1 MWICC
6 GRYHPSPSI
15 LVSISATYQMAPLI
29 SSMWFTKRR
38 ISKDTLS
45 PQQTWILNCHVL
57 SLQEQYIISLC
68 VGFSW
73 GPSAPNCSPIVT
85 FWSIKAIRLHR
96 LCYVPTCFPQAS
108 RAPGTPSGAT
118 GEIGNDPTTA
128 MWAPISLWPKS
139 SKKMRDLAMWEV
151 VLGWDFDEMNLPSKV
166 GIAPI
171 SSSIEW
177 KCQNGCCWFLNESS
191 SM

>member
-1 MWICC
+1 MSMWICC

-15 LVSISATYQMAPLI
+15 RVSISATYQRAPLI
-29 SSMWFTKRR
+29 SSMWFTKRV

-73 GPSAPNCSPIVT
+73 GPSAPNCSPSNKAPQIV
-85 FWSIKAIRLHR
+85 
-96 LCYVPTCFPQAS
+96 LCSKLLSQAS
-108 RAPGTPSGAT
+108 RAPGTPGAT
-118 GEIGNDPTTA
+118 GDGFVGNDPTTA
-128 MWAPISLWPKS
+128 MWASHFFVAKILQKNAGLGHVRS
-139 SKKMRDLAMWEV
+139 SFRM
-151 VLGWDFDEMNLPSKV
+151 GYSFDEMNLPSKV

>member
-29 SSMWFTKRR
+29 PSMWFTKRR

-73 GPSAPNCSPIVT
+73 GPSAPNCSPIVS

-96 LCYVPTCFPQAS
+96 LCYVPSWFPF
-108 RAPGTPSGAT
+108 PGFLVHLGPPAEQQET
-118 GEIGNDPTTA
+118 GDRKWSNDSNVGSHFFVEI
-128 MWAPISLWPKS
+128 
-139 SKKMRDLAMWEV
+139 RDLAMLEV
-151 VLGWDFDEMNLPSKV
+151 VLGWEFDEMNLPSKV